1 MVSEPE
7 PFAEGSPSL
16 VTDVSGAT
24 WTPLFRRK
32 CSFDPGYF
40 FKVMNNLILNP
51 NINSSWLFRAD
62 ILLERDGTQALS
74 QDIEGEV
81 DATSPIPVPILVQFT
96 GFRLDKLL
104 VRRLIP
110 RNPQRD
116 PPLDQTCLIYHSN
129 ETGEMETSSSMV
141 VYKPHVSSHSDVPF
155 YHPKVSAV
163 AFLHEWDA
171 KSGEGT
177 VSIHYNFFDDYSS
190 SPKLV
195 RTALHLLSTL
205 HKHGEGAKEGYVK
218 RVQHDTVIPQATVQ
232 STYTRLKKKY
242 ARKLIEGWVEV
253 TDPTKHCFEDLG
265 IAAFLIELWAQMY
278 RDSHFPGFVDIGCG
292 NGLLVHILRQ
302 EGYLGWGFD
311 ARRRKSWDNFTD
323 RIDPTS
329 EKNTGQS
336 LRQLVLLPSVL
347 QDQSQQYD
355 ELAQQVHDGMFP
367 QGTFIISNHADELTP
382 WTPVL
387 AAISDC
393 PFIMIP
399 CCSHD
404 LSGARFR
411 AAAPKDKGKS
421 TSAYSSLVEWVKQI
435 AYDCGW
441 NVETEM
447 LRIPSTRNTG
457 IIGRHRPQESRLTD
471 IMSYGKKDED
481 ADLGLV
487 KVDRT
492 QVFQEAR
499 LFNSS
504 PIQPRRCRILL
515 TKIALLLYTGEKFP
529 TNEATTLFFGI
540 SKLFQNKDASLRQMV
555 HLVIKE
561 LANSAED
568 IIMVTSTIMKDTG
581 GSTDA
586 IYRPNAIRAL
596 CRIIDATTVQSIE
609 RVMKTAIVDK
619 NPSVSSAALVSS
631 YHLLPIAK
639 DVVRRWQSETQEA
652 AASTKSSGGF
662 SLGFSS
668 SSGSLP
674 VNNSTMTQ
682 YHAIGLLY
690 QMRSHDRMALVKM
703 VQQFGAAGAVKSP
716 AAIVMLV
723 RLAAQ
728 LAEEDQS
735 LRKPMMQLLD
745 GWLRHKSEMVNFE
758 AAKAI
763 CDMRDV
769 TDAEVTQA
777 VHVLQLF
784 LSSPRA
790 VTKFAALRILHN
802 FASFKPNAVN
812 VCNPDI
818 EALISNANRSIA
830 TFAITTLL
838 KTGNEASVDRLMK
851 QISSFM
857 SEITDEFKITIV
869 EAIRTLCL
877 KFPSKQAGMLAFL
890 SGILRDEGGYE
901 FKRAVVESMFD
912 LIKFVPDSK
921 EDALAHLCEFI
932 EDCEFTKLAVR
943 ILHLLGLEGP
953 KTSQPT
959 KYIRYIYNRVVLE
972 NAIVRAAAVT
982 ALAKFGVGQKDPE
995 VKRSVDV
1002 LLTRCLDD
1010 VDDEVRDRAAL
1021 NLRLMH
1027 EEDDLGERFIKNEN
1041 MFSLQYFEHQL
1052 VTYVTSDD
1060 KSAFD
1065 IPFDISKIPVVTRE
1079 QADAED
1085 RTKKLT
1091 ASTPSLKPP
1100 KTGPSKAPSTGAEAQ
1115 ASAAAAAQKYAQ
1127 ELMSISYMK
1136 EFGGLLKS
1144 SSVVEL
1150 TEAETEYVVTLV
1162 KHIFKEHIVLQYE
1175 IKNTLPSTVLENVT
1189 VVATPSDEEE
1199 LEEVFIIP
1207 AEKLE
1212 TDEPG
1217 KVYVAFKKT
1226 GGEGSMPT
1234 SSFSN
1239 VLKFTS
1245 KEIDPTTNEPE
1256 ETGYDDEYE
1265 VAEFDLAGSD
1275 YVIPAFAGNFNHIWE
1290 QVGAAGEEAEE
1301 TLQLSSMKSIAG
1313 MYLLSRDLV
1322 LRQPTDVM
1330 GSDATE
1336 QLAKALSLQPLE
1348 GTDVPISQTTHQL
1361 KLLGKTVNGGRV
1373 VANIRMAY
1381 SSKSGVTTKITVRS
1395 EEENVAALIVAS
1407 VA

>member
-1 MVSEPE
+1 
-7 PFAEGSPSL
+7 
-16 VTDVSGAT
+16 
-24 WTPLFRRK
+24 
-32 CSFDPGYF
+32 
-40 FKVMNNLILNP
+40 
-51 NINSSWLFRAD
+51 
-62 ILLERDGTQALS
+62 
-74 QDIEGEV
+74 
-81 DATSPIPVPILVQFT
+81 
-96 GFRLDKLL
+96 
-104 VRRLIP
+104 
-110 RNPQRD
+110 
-116 PPLDQTCLIYHSN
+116 
-129 ETGEMETSSSMV
+129 
-141 VYKPHVSSHSDVPF
+141 
-155 YHPKVSAV
+155 
-163 AFLHEWDA
+163 
-171 KSGEGT
+171 
-177 VSIHYNFFDDYSS
+177 
-190 SPKLV
+190 
-195 RTALHLLSTL
+195 
-205 HKHGEGAKEGYVK
+205 
-218 RVQHDTVIPQATVQ
+218 
-232 STYTRLKKKY
+232 
-242 ARKLIEGWVEV
+242 
-253 TDPTKHCFEDLG
+253 
-265 IAAFLIELWAQMY
+265 
-278 RDSHFPGFVDIGCG
+278 
-292 NGLLVHILRQ
+292 
-302 EGYLGWGFD
+302 
-311 ARRRKSWDNFTD
+311 
-323 RIDPTS
+323 
-329 EKNTGQS
+329 
-336 LRQLVLLPSVL
+336 
-347 QDQSQQYD
+347 
-355 ELAQQVHDGMFP
+355 
-367 QGTFIISNHADELTP
+367 
-382 WTPVL
+382 
-387 AAISDC
+387 
-393 PFIMIP
+393 
-399 CCSHD
+399 
-404 LSGARFR
+404 
-411 AAAPKDKGKS
+411 
-421 TSAYSSLVEWVKQI
+421 
-435 AYDCGW
+435 
-441 NVETEM
+441 
-447 LRIPSTRNTG
+447 
-457 IIGRHRPQESRLTD
+457 
-471 IMSYGKKDED
+471 MSYGKKDED

-487 KVDRT
+487 KVDRV

-529 TNEATTLFFGI
+529 TREATDLFFGI

-561 LANSAED
+561 IASSAED

-703 VQQFGAAGAVKSP
+703 VQQFSQAGTVKSP
-716 AAIVMLV
+716 AATVMLV

-728 LAEEDQS
+728 LAEDDPS
-735 LRKPMMQLLD
+735 LRKPMMTLLD
-745 GWLRHKSEMVNFE
+745 NWLRHKSEMVNFE

-784 LSSPRA
+784 LSSPRH

-802 FASFKPNAVN
+802 FASFKPQAVN

-818 EALISNANRSIA
+818 ELLISNSNRSIA

-851 QISSFM
+851 QITGFM

-1027 EEDDLGERFIKNEN
+1027 DEDEMAERFIKNEN
-1041 MFSLQYFEHQL
+1041 MFSLPYFEHQL
-1052 VTYVTSDD
+1052 VMYVTSDD
-1060 KSAFD
+1060 KDVFQSS
-1065 IPFDISKIPVVTRE
+1065 FDISKIPVVTRE

-1091 ASTPSLKPP
+1091 ATTPSLKPP
-1100 KTGPSKAPSTGAEAQ
+1100 KAGPTKAAATGADAQ
-1115 ASAAAAAQKYAQ
+1115 ASAAAAAQKYSQ
-1127 ELMSISYMK
+1127 ELMGIPELK
-1136 EFGGLLKS
+1136 EFGAVLKS
-1144 SSVVEL
+1144 SPVVEL
-1150 TEAETEYVVTLV
+1150 TEAETEYVVSVV

-1175 IKNTLPSTVLENVT
+1175 VKNTLPSTVLENVS
-1189 VVATPSDEEE
+1189 VVAMPAEEEE
-1199 LEEVFIIP
+1199 LEEVFILQ

-1212 TDEPG
+1212 TDQPG
-1217 KVYVAFKKT
+1217 KVYVAFKKVN
-1226 GGEGSMPT
+1226 GEGSMPT

-1239 VLKFTS
+1239 VLKFTV
-1245 KEIDPTTNEPE
+1245 KEIDPSTNEPE
-1256 ETGYDDEYE
+1256 DTGYDDEYE
-1265 VAEFDLAGSD
+1265 IGDLDLAGSD
-1275 YVIPAFAGNFNHIWE
+1275 YVVPAFAGNFAHIWE

-1301 TLQLSSMKSIAG
+1301 TLQLSGINSIA
-1313 MYLLSRDLV
+1313 
-1322 LRQPTDVM
+1322 
-1330 GSDATE
+1330 DATE
-1336 QLAKALSLQPLE
+1336 QLAKTLSLQPLE
-1348 GTDVPISQTTHQL
+1348 GTDVPVNQTTHQL
-1361 KLLGKTVNGGRV
+1361 KLLGKTVSGGRV

-1381 SSKSGVTTKITVRS
+1381 SSKSGVTTKITVRA
-1395 EEENVAALIVAS
+1395 EEENVAAMVIAS

>member
-1 MVSEPE
+1 
-7 PFAEGSPSL
+7 
-16 VTDVSGAT
+16 
-24 WTPLFRRK
+24 
-32 CSFDPGYF
+32 
-40 FKVMNNLILNP
+40 
-51 NINSSWLFRAD
+51 
-62 ILLERDGTQALS
+62 
-74 QDIEGEV
+74 
-81 DATSPIPVPILVQFT
+81 
-96 GFRLDKLL
+96 
-104 VRRLIP
+104 
-110 RNPQRD
+110 
-116 PPLDQTCLIYHSN
+116 
-129 ETGEMETSSSMV
+129 
-141 VYKPHVSSHSDVPF
+141 
-155 YHPKVSAV
+155 
-163 AFLHEWDA
+163 
-171 KSGEGT
+171 
-177 VSIHYNFFDDYSS
+177 
-190 SPKLV
+190 
-195 RTALHLLSTL
+195 
-205 HKHGEGAKEGYVK
+205 
-218 RVQHDTVIPQATVQ
+218 
-232 STYTRLKKKY
+232 
-242 ARKLIEGWVEV
+242 
-253 TDPTKHCFEDLG
+253 
-265 IAAFLIELWAQMY
+265 
-278 RDSHFPGFVDIGCG
+278 
-292 NGLLVHILRQ
+292 
-302 EGYLGWGFD
+302 
-311 ARRRKSWDNFTD
+311 
-323 RIDPTS
+323 
-329 EKNTGQS
+329 
-336 LRQLVLLPSVL
+336 
-347 QDQSQQYD
+347 
-355 ELAQQVHDGMFP
+355 
-367 QGTFIISNHADELTP
+367 
-382 WTPVL
+382 
-387 AAISDC
+387 
-393 PFIMIP
+393 
-399 CCSHD
+399 
-404 LSGARFR
+404 
-411 AAAPKDKGKS
+411 
-421 TSAYSSLVEWVKQI
+421 
-435 AYDCGW
+435 
-441 NVETEM
+441 
-447 LRIPSTRNTG
+447 
-457 IIGRHRPQESRLTD
+457 
-471 IMSYGKKDED
+471 MSYGKKDED

-561 LANSAED
+561 LAHSAED

-586 IYRPNAIRAL
+586 IFRPNAIRAL

-652 AASTKSSGGF
+652 AASTKSSSGF

-668 SSGSLP
+668 SSGQLP
-674 VNNSTMTQ
+674 ANNSTMPQ

-690 QMRSHDRMALVKM
+690 SMRMHDRMALVKM
-703 VQQFGAAGAVKSP
+703 VQQFGAAGAVKSS
-716 AAIVMLV
+716 AAIIMLV

-728 LAEEDQS
+728 LAEEDPS

-763 CDMRDV
+763 CDIRDV
-769 TDAEVTQA
+769 TDAEVSQA

-784 LSSPRA
+784 LTSPRA

-818 EALISNANRSIA
+818 ELLISNSNRSIA

-851 QISSFM
+851 QISGFM

-912 LIKFVPDSK
+912 LIKFVPESK

-995 VKRSVDV
+995 VKRSVEV

-1027 EEDDLGERFIKNEN
+1027 QEDEIAEKFVKNDS
-1041 MFSLQYFEHQL
+1041 MFSLPYFEHQL
-1052 VTYVTSDD
+1052 VMYVTSED

-1065 IPFDISKIPVVTRE
+1065 SPFDISQIPVVTRE

-1091 ASTPSLKPP
+1091 ATAPSLKPP
-1100 KTGPSKAPSTGAEAQ
+1100 KIGPTKAAAGGAEAA
-1115 ASAAAAAQKYAQ
+1115 ASATAATQRYAQ
-1127 ELMSISYMK
+1127 ELMQIPEMK
-1136 EFGGLLKS
+1136 EFGSVLKS
-1144 SSVVEL
+1144 SPVVEL
-1150 TEAETEYVVTLV
+1150 TESEMEYVVTVV
-1162 KHIFKEHIVLQYE
+1162 KHIFKEHVVFQYE
-1175 IKNTLPSTVLENVT
+1175 VKNTLDATVLENVSI
-1189 VVATPSDEEE
+1189 VATPSEEEE
-1199 LEEVFIIP
+1199 LEEVFIIQ
-1207 AEKLE
+1207 AEKLP
-1212 TDEPG
+1212 TNEPG
-1217 KVYVAFKKT
+1217 KVYVAFKKVN
-1226 GGEGSMPT
+1226 GEGSMPVT
-1234 SSFSN
+1234 SFSN

-1256 ETGYDDEYE
+1256 DTGYDDEYE

-1275 YVIPAFAGNFNHIWE
+1275 YVIPTFASNFNHIWE

-1301 TLQLSSMKSIAG
+1301 TLQLSSMKSIAE
-1313 MYLLSRDLV
+1313 
-1322 LRQPTDVM
+1322 
-1330 GSDATE
+1330 ATE
-1336 QLAKALSLQPLE
+1336 QLAKVLSLQPLE
-1348 GTDVPISQTTHQL
+1348 GTDVPVNQTTHTL
-1361 KLLGKTVNGGRV
+1361 KLLGKTVGGGRV
-1373 VANIRMAY
+1373 VANVRMAY

-1395 EEENVAALIVAS
+1395 EEEGVASLVVAS